1 LSENGETV
9 GVLRLSA
16 LGDAVLILP
25 MLNALICSGKF
36 SSVTWVTTQDVA
48 DLVGP
53 IKGCQFIVV
62 EKIKSFSTA
71 IRNWKKL
78 RHTNFDKLILAQ
90 ASFSAH
96 AISLMLHAKLKVG
109 FDNRRGKDLHRVFVD
124 RQIPYANQHFVDAYY
139 SFAREIGLVG
149 NAESPDY
156 SLAFGH
162 LDKAWAKNFRSS
174 DVPLVAIHPHPSK
187 IERRWTADGYRSLI
201 AHLLGIGIKVLIV
214 GGHDPL
220 EEKLNEEL
228 TTDLNADAVNLTG
241 NLTLVQWASILAE
254 VDLLIAPDTGAVHLA
269 NALGT
274 KVVGLYAVANPELTG
289 PHQNLQ
295 FCVNKYPEACK
306 QFSETEP
313 IDFHH
318 RLHDSGAMELI
329 EVSEVQNKVQEAL
342 ASPIT

>member
-1 LSENGETV
+1 LSEKGETV

-25 MLNALICSGKF
+25 MLNSLIRSDKF
-36 SSVTWVTTQDVA
+36 VSVTWITTQDVV

-53 IKGCQFIVV
+53 IRGCQVIVV
-62 EKIKSFSTA
+62 EKIKSFTTA
-71 IRNWKKL
+71 VRNWKKL
-78 RHTNFDKLILAQ
+78 RHVKFDKLILAQ

-96 AISLMLHAKLKVG
+96 AISLMLRANLKVG
-109 FDNRRGKDLHRVFVD
+109 FDNRRGKDLHRLFVD
-124 RQIPYANQHFVDAYY
+124 RQVPYANEHFVDAYF
-139 SFAREIGLVG
+139 SLAMEIGLEG
-149 NAESPDY
+149 NAGSPDY
-156 SLAFGH
+156 SLAFRH

-187 IERRWTADGYRSLI
+187 IERRWTIDGYRSLI
-201 AHLLGIGIKVLIV
+201 AHLLGLGVKVLV
-214 GGHDPL
+214 LGGNDPL

-241 NLTLVQWASILAE
+241 KLTLVQWAAVLAE
-254 VDLLIAPDTGAVHLA
+254 VDLLIAPDTGAIHLA
-269 NALGT
+269 NAFGI

-306 QFSETEP
+306 QFSESDP
-313 IDFHH
+313 VDFHNRVH
-318 RLHDSGAMELI
+318 GSGAMELI
-329 EVSEVQNKVQEAL
+329 EFSEVRNKVHEAL
-342 ASPIT
+342 A

>member
-1 LSENGETV
+1 LSENRETV

-25 MLNALICSGKF
+25 MLNALIRSGKF
-36 SSVTWVTTQDVA
+36 SSVTWVTTQDVV

-53 IKGCQFIVV
+53 IHGCQVIVV
-62 EKIKSFSTA
+62 EKIKSFASA
-71 IRNWKKL
+71 LRNWKIL
-78 RHTNFDKLILAQ
+78 RYVKFDKLILAQ

-96 AISLMLHAKLKVG
+96 AISLMLHANLKVG
-109 FDNRRGKDLHRVFVD
+109 FDNRRGKDMHRLFVD
-124 RQIPYANQHFVDAYY
+124 RQISFANQHFVDAYY
-139 SFAREIGLVG
+139 SLAREIGLEG
-149 NAESPDY
+149 NAGSPDY

-187 IERRWTADGYRSLI
+187 IERRWTIDGYRSLI
-201 AHLLGIGIKVLIV
+201 AHLLGLGVKVLV
-214 GGHDPL
+214 LGGNDPL
-220 EEKLNEEL
+220 EEKLNDEL

-241 NLTLVQWASILAE
+241 KLTLVQWAAILAE
-254 VDLLIAPDTGAVHLA
+254 VDLLIAPDTGAIHLA

-306 QFSETEP
+306 QFSESDP
-313 IDFHH
+313 VDYHH
-318 RLHDSGAMELI
+318 RLHGSGAMELI
-329 EVSEVQNKVQEAL
+329 EPSEVQNKVQEAL
-342 ASPIT
+342 A

>member
-36 SSVTWVTTQDVA
+36 ASVTWVTTQDVV

-53 IKGCQFIVV
+53 IKGCQVIVV
-62 EKIKSFSTA
+62 EKIKSFATA

-78 RHTNFDKLILAQ
+78 RHAKFDKLILAQ

-96 AISLMLHAKLKVG
+96 AISLMLHANLKVG
-109 FDNRRGKDLHRVFVD
+109 FDNRRGKDMHRLFVD
-124 RQIPYANQHFVDAYY
+124 RQTPFRNQHFVDAYY
-139 SFAREIGLVG
+139 SLAREIGLVAD
-149 NAESPDY
+149 AEFPDY
-156 SLAFGH
+156 SLAFRH
-162 LDKAWAKNFRSS
+162 LDKDWAKKFRSS
-174 DVPLVAIHPHPSK
+174 DVPLVALHPHPSK

-201 AHLLGIGIKVLIV
+201 AHLLGIGIKVLIL

-228 TTDLNADAVNLTG
+228 LTDLSADAINLTG
-241 NLTLVQWASILAE
+241 KLSLVQWASILAE

-274 KVVGLYAVANPELTG
+274 KVVGIYAVANPELTG

-306 QFSETEP
+306 QFSESDP
-313 IDFHH
+313 VDFHH
-318 RLHDSGAMELI
+318 RVHGSAAMKLI
-329 EVSEVQNKVQEAL
+329 QFSEVQNKVQEAL
-342 ASPIT
+342 A

>member
-1 LSENGETV
+1 LSENGETI

-16 LGDAVLILP
+16 LGDAVLVLP
-25 MLNALICSGKF
+25 MLNALIRSGKF

-62 EKIKSFSTA
+62 EKIKSFASA
-71 IRNWKKL
+71 LRNWKIL

-96 AISLMLHAKLKVG
+96 AISLMLRANLKVG
-109 FDNRRGKDLHRVFVD
+109 FDNRRGKDLHRLFVD
-124 RQIPYANQHFVDAYY
+124 RQIAFANQHFVDAYY

-149 NAESPDY
+149 NAENPDY
-156 SLAFGH
+156 SLAFKH

-187 IERRWTADGYRSLI
+187 LERRWTKDGYRSLI
-201 AHLLGIGIKVLIV
+201 AHLLGLGVKVLV
-214 GGHDPL
+214 LGGNDPL
-220 EEKLNEEL
+220 EKKLNGEL
-228 TTDLNADAVNLTG
+228 ITDLSADLINLTG
-241 NLTLVQWASILAE
+241 KLNLVQWASVLAE

-306 QFSETEP
+306 HFSKTDP
-313 IDFHH
+313 VDFHH
-318 RLHDSGAMELI
+318 RVHGSGTMELI
-329 EVSEVQNKVQEAL
+329 EFPEVRNKVKEAL
-342 ASPIT
+342 T

>member
-1 LSENGETV
+1 LSENGDTV

-25 MLNALICSGKF
+25 MLNALIRSGKF
-36 SSVTWVTTQDVA
+36 ASVTWVTTQDVV

-53 IKGCQFIVV
+53 IKGCQVIVV
-62 EKIKSFSTA
+62 EKIKSFATA

-78 RHTNFDKLILAQ
+78 RHAKFDKLILAQ

-96 AISLMLHAKLKVG
+96 AISLMLHANLKVG
-109 FDNRRGKDLHRVFVD
+109 FDNRRGKDMHRLFVD
-124 RQIPYANQHFVDAYY
+124 RQTPFRNQHFVDAYY
-139 SFAREIGLVG
+139 SLAREIGLVAD
-149 NAESPDY
+149 AEFPDD
-156 SLAFGH
+156 SLAFRH
-162 LDKAWAKNFRSS
+162 LDKDWAKKFRSS
-174 DVPLVAIHPHPSK
+174 DVPLVALHPHPSK

-201 AHLLGIGIKVLIV
+201 AHLLGIGIKVLIL

-228 TTDLNADAVNLTG
+228 LTDLSADAINLTG
-241 NLTLVQWASILAE
+241 KLSLVQWASILAE

-274 KVVGLYAVANPELTG
+274 KVVGIYAVANPELTG

-306 QFSETEP
+306 QFSESDP
-313 IDFHH
+313 VDFHH
-318 RLHDSGAMELI
+318 RVHGSGAMKLI
-329 EVSEVQNKVQEAL
+329 QFSEVQNKVQEAL
-342 ASPIT
+342 A

>member
-1 LSENGETV
+1 LSENRETV

-25 MLNALICSGKF
+25 MLNALIRSGKF
-36 SSVTWVTTQDVA
+36 ASVTWVTTQDIV

-53 IKGCQFIVV
+53 IQGCKVIVV
-62 EKIKSFSTA
+62 EKIKSFTTA

-78 RHTNFDKLILAQ
+78 RHAKFDKLILAQ

-96 AISLMLHAKLKVG
+96 AISLMLHANLKVG
-109 FDNRRGKDLHRVFVD
+109 FDNRRGKDMHRLFVD
-124 RQIPYANQHFVDAYY
+124 HQIPFANQHFVDAYY
-139 SFAREIGLVG
+139 SLAREIGLEP
-149 NAESPDY
+149 NTESPDY

-187 IERRWTADGYRSLI
+187 IERRWTKDGYRSLLT
-201 AHLLGIGIKVLIV
+201 HLLGLGVKVLV
-214 GGHDPL
+214 LGGNDPF

-228 TTDLNADAVNLTG
+228 TSNLSADAVNLTG
-241 NLTLVQWASILAE
+241 KLTLVQWAAVLAE

-269 NALGT
+269 NAFGT

-306 QFSETEP
+306 QFSESDP
-313 IDFHH
+313 VDYHH
-318 RLHDSGAMELI
+318 RLHGSGAMKLI
-329 EVSEVQNKVQEAL
+329 EFSEVQKKVQEAL
-342 ASPIT
+342 A

>member
-1 LSENGETV
+1 LSENGESV

-25 MLNALICSGKF
+25 MLNALIRSGKF
-36 SSVTWVTTQDVA
+36 SSVTWVTTQDVV

-53 IKGCQFIVV
+53 VQGCKVIVV
-62 EKIKSFSTA
+62 EKIKSFATA

-78 RHTNFDKLILAQ
+78 SPTKFDKLILAQ

-109 FDNRRGKDLHRVFVD
+109 FDDRRGKDLHRLFVD
-124 RQIPYANQHFVDAYY
+124 RQIPYANEHFVDAYY
-139 SFAREIGLVG
+139 SLSREIGLVA

-156 SLAFGH
+156 SLAFKH

-187 IERRWTADGYRSLI
+187 IERRWTKDGYRSLI
-201 AHLLGIGIKVLIV
+201 THLLGLGVKVLV
-214 GGHDPL
+214 LGGNDPL
-220 EEKLNEEL
+220 EKKLNAEL
-228 TTDLNADAVNLTG
+228 ITGLSADLINLTG
-241 NLTLVQWASILAE
+241 KLNLVQWASVLAE

-289 PHQNLQ
+289 PHHNLQ
-295 FCVNKYPEACK
+295 LCVNKYPEACK
-306 QFSETEP
+306 QFSETDP
-313 IDFHH
+313 VDFHH
-318 RLHDSGAMELI
+318 RVHGSGAMELI
-329 EVSEVQNKVQEAL
+329 EFPEVRNKVKEAL
-342 ASPIT
+342 A